1 MDGMHRLIRAQE
13 GHWNGSTL
21 SAPTRDER
29 WALSYTGNWD
39 TFKRDLNGDGV
50 LTGTNELDEV
60 RTHNK
65 VNELIGRDL
74 DGGGN
79 DFEPVYDAVGN
90 LIDDEETYKYVYDA
104 FGRLR
109 KVFDQSDALVAE
121 HRYNGLG
128 YRIGWHYDAN
138 TDLEVDGADP
148 WFYFCYDDSWRQV
161 ATFRGTDATP
171 KEVFVHHNAGL
182 SGFGGSSYIDAVI
195 LRDRD
200 ASTNWW
206 EDATDG
212 LREERIY
219 YVQNWRADV
228 SALLTDTGSLIQWV
242 KYSAYGVP
250 FMIPSGD
257 IDSDGD
263 FDLTDVG
270 GLGGGTFTD
279 RARQDVNLDGVSDFD
294 DVLDALA
301 LHGSGTF
308 GWGTLS
314 APQTA
319 NRRGYAGYE
328 YDPVPE
334 AQGRRLYHVRHRVYD
349 ADSGRW
355 TRRDPIGI
363 TSDSYYTYTKSS
375 PLKYIDSQGL
385 SETSCTPPLPCEL
398 PVNVKVDSSCTAD
411 PKNRE
416 MLCKAFNNP
425 HVRQIYD
432 QMCKQRGG
440 ACPLITCEDCGETS
454 RGFWTPGENTITL
467 CLSDTGLLNSR
478 IGQTILHEGIH
489 GLQEGWWGKP
499 QNCNDVLCREIQAY
513 AHERACMGKGD
524 QSECICDKAC
534 SSSVMYR
541 MGFAGRC
548 FVVPGA
554 LVPFDSFHA
563 HCMNTCR
570 QMVGSCQKGMNPFAQ

>member
-1 MDGMHRLIRAQE
+1 
-13 GHWNGSTL
+13 
-21 SAPTRDER
+21 
-29 WALSYTGNWD
+29 
-39 TFKRDLNGDGV
+39 
-50 LTGTNELDEV
+50 
-60 RTHNK
+60 
-65 VNELIGRDL
+65 
-74 DGGGN
+74 
-79 DFEPVYDAVGN
+79 
-90 LIDDEETYKYVYDA
+90 
-104 FGRLR
+104 
-109 KVFDQSDALVAE
+109 
-121 HRYNGLG
+121 
-128 YRIGWHYDAN
+128 
-138 TDLEVDGADP
+138 
-148 WFYFCYDDSWRQV
+148 V

-195 LRDRD
+195 FRDRD
-200 ASTNWW
+200 ASTSWW
-206 EDATDG
+206 EDAADG

-319 NRRGYAGYE
+319 CRRGYAGYE

-355 TRRDPIGI
+355 TRRDPLGYV
-363 TSDSYYTYTKSS
+363 DGYNVYAYVGSS
-375 PLKYIDSQGL
+375 PLNFTDRCGQSATAIGVPGSCAPPAGTFPIPNISPAAIRCVVVGGL
-385 SETSCTPPLPCEL
+385 VCC
-398 PVNVKVDSSCTAD
+398 
-411 PKNRE
+411 
-416 MLCKAFNNP
+416 
-425 HVRQIYD
+425 
-432 QMCKQRGG
+432 
-440 ACPLITCEDCGETS
+440 
-454 RGFWTPGENTITL
+454 
-467 CLSDTGLLNSR
+467 
-478 IGQTILHEGIH
+478 
-489 GLQEGWWGKP
+489 
-499 QNCNDVLCREIQAY
+499 Y
-513 AHERACMGKGD
+513 AA
-524 QSECICDKAC
+524 AT
-534 SSSVMYR
+534 
-541 MGFAGRC
+541 
-548 FVVPGA
+548 GA
-554 LVPFDSFHA
+554 LVYCNAKYQENKENACERKVYECLQSGVSSACKSGPPMSCGKMKVRELPCAQIKQRMNNAIGCAAARKALTDECYGGVDSKHPWAFDTYRDLA
-563 HCMNTCR
+563 HGCHGLYLRQACWKKHDIGDSDGVDRQIATKARQLRRACR
-570 QMVGSCQKGMNPFAQ
+570 SAGTLRGPKW